1 VVKHKE
7 YRSISTLYIYNH
19 HEGIIPSTCDKQ
31 VIEQQG
37 LSKNRIPT
45 TWGAD
50 WDYFGVANHI
60 VITLYPNPCCI
71 QEISIVTI
79 FSFQHSCPYELYQH
93 LKFSYHIYCDHFL
106 VRTNYDLA
114 SIINCNEVWLV
125 WWSSLIHDY
134 RIAIL
139 WCFGVVLVFN

>member
-37 LSKNRIPT
+37 LSKNRAPT

-50 WDYFGVANHI
+50 WDYFGVADYV
-60 VITLYPNPCCI
+60 VITIYPSLCYI
-71 QEISIVTI
+71 QEILIVT
-79 FSFQHSCPYELYQH
+79 FFH
-93 LKFSYHIYCDHFL
+93 
-106 VRTNYDLA
+106 
-114 SIINCNEVWLV
+114 
-125 WWSSLIHDY
+125 
-134 RIAIL
+134 
-139 WCFGVVLVFN
+139 